1 MLTFVFRLISRVVWV
16 GAQPWLLSSVQQ
28 QLRGLVTRAPGR
40 AVLRVAA
47 PFAQRPP
54 RRPTVLRAVRAVR
67 PRVLVQV
74 VRAHEALV
82 AHGALEALLPRV
94 RAQMPL
100 QLVGAR
106 EALPAE
112 QPVADERP
120 LAGVPAQVRLQMRRL
135 AVHLP
140 AARYVAAVQ
149 ASPAWTR
156 SARPEPLGL
165 LAVGTVACGFPGVA
179 TRGGPRGGGQREHR
193 VLGQRGGADTVG
205 V

>member
-1 MLTFVFRLISRVVWV
+1 MFSGPPPPPSLPLDVSQQGVRGRGV
-16 GAQPWLLSSVQQ
+16 ARAALS
-28 QLRGLVTRAPGR
+28 GLVGLDVFGEVVAPHEPL
-40 AVLRVAA
+40 ATLLAA
-47 PFAQRPP
+47 
-54 RRPTVLRAVRAVR
+54 
-67 PRVLVQV
+67 
-74 VRAHEALV
+74 
-82 AHGALEALLPRV
+82 EALLPRV